1 MEEQKIEDLND
12 FIKIVLSFYDFKKEN
27 SDSEQLFW
35 FRGENSINF
44 KTPLIP
50 NAFRSYG
57 ELLNIK
63 QKDAFCPSSFAELE
77 ERLKVE
83 FFRYAL
89 PHLNTLRIENTDW
102 NRYYLMQ
109 HYNLNTRLL
118 DWSESSLV
126 ALFFAITG
134 NTNSDGVVWVIDP
147 YKLNSASLN
156 QTFNKQNNY
165 NFIPSPIKTKKIGKL
180 FNEEDKININQLTT
194 RYLHMKFNTDGSEVK
209 EKLHYYP
216 ISIFPCYLDER
227 TRAQKTCFTIFGNR
241 INGLNFISNAD
252 SGILNKIIIDKSAK
266 HRILEQLRVIGFDQ
280 FSVFPDLDGIG
291 SAIKSKYKNQF
302 QDNSEA
308 LFSIIKE
315 KSRELK

>member
-1 MEEQKIEDLND
+1 MEELKVDSLND
-12 FIKIVLSFYDFKKEN
+12 FIKIVLSFYDFEKEK
-27 SDSEQLFW
+27 SDGEQLFW
-35 FRGENSINF
+35 FRGENSVDF

-50 NAFRSYG
+50 NAFRTYG
-57 ELLNIK
+57 ELLNVK
-63 QKDAFCPSSFAELE
+63 QEDTFYPDSFSGLE
-77 ERLKVE
+77 ERIKVE
-83 FFRYAL
+83 FFRNAL

-134 NTNSDGVVWVIDP
+134 NTDSDGVVWVIDP

-156 QTFNKQNNY
+156 RTFSKQKNY
-165 NFIPSPIKTKKIGKL
+165 NFIPSPIKTKKLSNL
-180 FNEEDKININQLTT
+180 FNHEDKIDFNQLTT
-194 RYLHMKFNTDGSEVK
+194 RYLYMEFFSDGIEDDD
-209 EKLHYYP
+209 KLHYYP

-241 INGLNFISNAD
+241 INGLNFITNAY

-266 HRILEQLRVIGFDQ
+266 AKILEQLRVIGFDN
-280 FSVFPDLDGIG
+280 FSVLPDLDGIG
-291 SAIKSKYKNQF
+291 NAIKSKYQSQF

-308 LFSIIKE
+308 LFSIIEE
-315 KSRELK
+315 KSNKSM